1 MALTAGL
8 KRLVEDAGLYADQLR
23 QEEET
28 SVAVTLTD
36 TGEEA
41 TIIVG
46 DPLSVSEGAENPDL
60 RLTMAS
66 HTFQKIMEGKAD
78 FGALIGRSRLS
89 DVRPINFQLLNPE
102 KAVTTVETM
111 KALMTYFFIPGRAK
125 VKRLQRSLAG
135 EAHGARPI
143 PLVYHEGVRF
153 AWYSIGKNEVLNEAG
168 ERDPYPQFVAITKG
182 HGRLILGDETIPL
195 EPGIGVFIPANSP
208 HKIEAQ
214 EDIEA
219 FWLAWKAPAM

>member
-1 MALTAGL
+1 MALTAEL
-8 KRLVEDAGLYADQLR
+8 KRLVADAELYREQLR
-23 QEEET
+23 QEEEIRVVIT
-28 SVAVTLTD
+28 FTD

-46 DPLSVSEGAENPDL
+46 DKLSVSEGADSPDL
-60 RLTMAS
+60 RLTLES
-66 HTFQKIMEGKAD
+66 QTFQRIMDGEAD
-78 FGALIGRSRLS
+78 FSALIGRSKAS
-89 DVRPINFQLLNPE
+89 DVRPINFQLLDLE
-102 KAVTTVETM
+102 KATTTVEVM
-111 KALMTYFFIPGRAK
+111 KALMTFFFIPGRVKA
-125 VKRLQRSLAG
+125 KRLLRGLAG

-153 AWYSIGKNEVLNEAG
+153 AWYSIGKGEVLNEAG
-168 ERDPYPQFVAITKG
+168 EKDPYPQFVTITKG
-182 HGRLILGDETIPL
+182 HGRLILEDETIPL
-195 EPGIGVFIPANSP
+195 EPSIGVFIPANSP

>member
-23 QEEET
+23 QEEEIRI
-28 SVAVTLTD
+28 AVTFTD

-41 TIIVG
+41 TIILG
-46 DPLSVSEGAENPDL
+46 DALSVSEGAESPDL
-60 RLTMAS
+60 RFTMES
-66 HTFQKIMEGKAD
+66 QTFQKIMEGEAD
-78 FGALIGRSRLS
+78 FGALIGRSRAS
-89 DVRPINFQLLNPE
+89 DVRPINFQLINPE
-102 KAVTTVETM
+102 KAGSAVEAL
-111 KALMTYFFIPGRAK
+111 KALGTFFFTPGRIK
-125 VKRLQRSLAG
+125 SKRLERSLAG

-153 AWYSIGKNEVLNEAG
+153 AWYSIGMGEVLNEAG
-168 ERDPYPQFVAITKG
+168 ERDPYPQFVAISKG
-182 HGRLILGDETIPL
+182 RGRLILEDEEVQL
-195 EPGIGVFIPANSP
+195 EPGTGVYIPINCL

-219 FWLAWKAPAM
+219 FWLAWKAPAI

>member
-1 MALTAGL
+1 MVLMAGL
-8 KRLVEDAGLYADQLR
+8 KRLVEDAELYEDQLR
-23 QEEET
+23 PEEEI

-46 DPLSVSEGAENPDL
+46 DSLSVSEGAENPDL

-66 HTFQKIMEGKAD
+66 QTFQKIIDGEAD
-78 FGALIGRSRLS
+78 FGALIGRSRVS

-102 KAVTTVETM
+102 KAGTTVEAM

-125 VKRLQRSLAG
+125 VKRLRRSLAG

-153 AWYSIGKNEVLNEAG
+153 AWYSIGKGEVLNEAG
-168 ERDPYPQFVAITKG
+168 EKDPYPQFVAISKG
-182 HGRLILGDETIPL
+182 RGKLILEDEEIQL
-195 EPGIGVFIPANSP
+195 EPSTGVYIPANSL